1 MNLTRRGFLNVAGGS
16 VFSSSLAGM
25 FPTAAAKTSETWMAL
40 LGASL
45 AEEKTYRPRTSGVI
59 PADLRG
65 TLYRNGPGLFER
77 DGLRKR
83 HLLDGDGL
91 IQAFSFDDSGVS
103 YRTRFVRTEKFLAES
118 KAGKYLHPTWSTRA
132 PGGPLKNL
140 GGPILSQAGVTVVE
154 KNGALLAF
162 DEVNPAYQLDPQSLE
177 TIGPHSFGSYDFGV
191 NWKAHTKTDGKT
203 GEWVLFGQDYGRT
216 NLLGFCVFDA
226 AGKKLSY
233 RTLEVPKPLYIHDFF
248 VTRNHVV
255 FLLHPVVVSP
265 FPFLLGMRSFIDSLS
280 WEPDLGNIV
289 MVAEKHADNP
299 PLILET
305 EPAFMWHSLNAFE
318 EDGVIVADFVGYDAP
333 DHFIGEQA
341 LLATL
346 MQGHEGEASSPGTM
360 RRYRIDLNQARL
372 SEEPVNDASFEFP
385 MTDPR
390 VQGQPYEV
398 GYFTHAASGQWQQ
411 NAIARMVMATGEIET
426 FPMGER
432 SYAGEPVF
440 APRPG
445 GRIDDG
451 WLLTEVLDGD
461 SGLSRL
467 EIFDARRVSN
477 GPVAT
482 VELEH
487 HVPISFHGWWS

>member
-1 MNLTRRGFLNVAGGS
+1 MASGS
-16 VFSSSLAGM
+16 VVSGSFAGSVASV
-25 FPTAAAKTSETWMAL
+25 AAQTSETWMAL
-40 LGASL
+40 LGSSL
-45 AEEKTYRPRTSGVI
+45 AEEKSYRPRVSGLI
-59 PADLRG
+59 PIDLRG

-77 DGLRKR
+77 GGVRKR

-91 IQAFSFDDSGVS
+91 IQAFRFDDSGVS

-132 PGGPLKNL
+132 PGGVFTNL
-140 GGPILSQAGVTVVE
+140 GGPIVSQAGVTVVE
-154 KNGALLAF
+154 KNGALFAF
-162 DEVNPAYQLDPQSLE
+162 DEVNPAYRLDPNTLE
-177 TIGPHSFGSYDFGV
+177 TIGPHLFGDEDFGID
-191 NWKAHTKTDGKT
+191 WKAHTKTDGET
-203 GEWVLFGQDYGRT
+203 GEWVLFGQGYGRI
-216 NLLGFCVFDA
+216 NRLGFCVFDPT
-226 AGKKLSY
+226 GSKLSQ
-233 RTLEVPKPLYIHDFF
+233 RKLEVPKPLYIHDFF
-248 VTRNHVV
+248 VTQKHVV

-265 FPFLLGMRSFIDSLS
+265 FPFLLGMRSLIDSLG

-289 MVAEKHADNP
+289 MVVEKHTDNP
-299 PLILET
+299 PLILEA
-305 EPAFMWHSLNAFE
+305 EPAFMWHSLNAYE
-318 EDGVIVADFVGYDAP
+318 EGGTIVADFVGYDTP

-341 LLATL
+341 QLANL
-346 MQGHEGEASSPGTM
+346 MQGREGRASSPGTM
-360 RRYRIDLNQARL
+360 RRYRIDLDQARL

-390 VQGQPYEV
+390 VQGHRYEV
-398 GYFTHAASGQWQQ
+398 GYSTHATSGQWHH
-411 NAIARMVMATGEIET
+411 NAIARMVMATGEIDA
-426 FPMGER
+426 FAMNER

-445 GRIDDG
+445 GKIDEG

-467 EIFDARRVSN
+467 EIFDARQVSA

-482 VELEH
+482 MELEH